1 MPKSRRDRTVTLS
14 KTRKKVGLEF
24 KQSLVDKIRK
34 AVDDYARCFVFTVD
48 NMRNSHLKELREDS
62 WSHSKFFMGKNRVMS
77 LALGRDEASEYNEN
91 LHKVSRLLRNQ
102 CGLLFTNQKKDSV
115 MDFFTGHEQ
124 PDFARTGG
132 EATEDVILPEGP
144 LSQFP
149 HSIEPQLRALGMPTA
164 LKKGVVTLLGTYTVC
179 KKGDTLTSEQA
190 RILKLLGK
198 QQANFRLNMVA
209 VWNNDG
215 KFEMLRE
222 VSDLLAN
229 DESGDED
236 EDGGDDS
243 S

>member
-1 MPKSRRDRTVTLS
+1 MGITRREKRVVRKSWKSPFQNSKMPKSRRDRAVTLS

-102 CGLLFTNQKKDSV
+102 CGLLFTNQNKDSV
-115 MDFFTGHEQ
+115 MDFFT
-124 PDFARTGG
+124 
-132 EATEDVILPEGP
+132 

-164 LKKGVVTLLGTYTVC
+164 LKKGVVTLLSDYTVC
-179 KKGDTLTSEQA
+179 KKGDTLTSEQT

-209 VWNNDG
+209 LWNNDG
-215 KFEMLRE
+215 TFEMLRE
-222 VSDLLAN
+222 VSVPA
-229 DESGDED
+229 GDQDSDD
-236 EDGGDDS
+236 EDGDGG
-243 S
+243 